1 MSITCT
7 SCKVSLDT
15 RSWKN
20 LWGSTDIIKR
30 IHGKPFCVYCANQI
44 QAIIKPAE
52 EPVDASVVEEP
63 VAAPGFEEVPVHRE
77 PGPGF
82 IEVPAPA
89 PKELVNRQEELAGF
103 KEVVEPIKEEP
114 KKHDKKHSKSK
125 AEVVPPLQTK
135 A

>member
-7 SCKVSLDT
+7 GCKVSLDT

-20 LWGSTDIIKR
+20 LWLSSDIIKR
-30 IHGKPFCVYCANQI
+30 VQGKPFCIYCARQLR
-44 QAIIKPAE
+44 AIAEPKE
-52 EPVDASVVEEP
+52 EPVVEPEESVV
-63 VAAPGFEEVPVHRE
+63 APGFEEVPVRKE

-82 IEVPAPA
+82 IEVPTPA

-125 AEVVPPLQTK
+125 AEVVPSLQTK